1 MILIKF
7 IMSAFQKD
15 QKAKTGKTKKQYT
28 SDMLS
33 DLQKIKAK
41 TGVSSAVV
49 AKSTVAMAKG

>member
-1 MILIKF
+1 
-7 IMSAFQKD
+7 MSAFQKD

-41 TGVSSAVV
+41 TGVSSAAV